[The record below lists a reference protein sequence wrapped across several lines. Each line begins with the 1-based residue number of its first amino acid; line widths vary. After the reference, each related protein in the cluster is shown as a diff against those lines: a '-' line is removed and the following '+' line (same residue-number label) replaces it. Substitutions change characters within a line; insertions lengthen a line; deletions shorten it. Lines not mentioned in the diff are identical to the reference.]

1 MSFHAADANAQII
14 NGNKVY
20 YDQARGYWTVLFV
33 RDQIREQYNSE
44 AEAKAAAAGGGGS
57 EGDRNTAVVPKQAV
71 QTAVASPTP
80 AVKEFSDKSQAAVN
94 QRISNEANVIN
105 VKVGNQEDGL
115 LSLTATTTKGD
126 ANEGP
131 AISVMTKNIRKG
143 KETVVKTIS
152 AKSKLESVT
161 GKTAKV
167 EVVLNETIVQANP
180 KGATQALRTVAKVSN
195 KDLPECFN
203 KLSPVPSLIKEAVD
217 VEVNQGGI
225 QNKVSQD
232 MKTTSTKISISL
244 KNPFGSNNKL
254 GSVGSSFGNI
264 FGQVVAIAQN
274 VTETYQSPTKAVKAA
289 VTETVINEKNQR
301 VPTPNITN
309 ENGTTNTKDVVTK
322 STTED
327 INPDVESTLPP
338 YEAGKGMQ
346 NYTILTKTELEGG
359 TFRFPLIRHESH
371 LTAEL
376 KSCEREIT
384 HLIIAFTKFKNK
396 KQFVIEQL
404 QKPIRNLRIKKFGQA
419 AVNAN
424 PREYGFGAHFY
435 VNLFGAIAISRD
447 INLVSYKGGDL
458 TQPRTGS
465 IVVLVD
471 AGEDDW
477 PTAAT
482 PNQMHWL
489 GFIIDE
495 FIKVFPGAEI
505 LGYSDVEPDKVNNPP
520 FDVREFVKSRNR
532 KASTIKERVVEEV
545 PPAADLADRQPANV
559 PLPKKPSS
567 TKIPNV
573 AQVAREQNKKAAAV
587 SSVNPQNYVKSQ
599 ADALNLIKEKNDLI
613 VGADKLFGTGQLGNL
628 LGKVNG
634 LDGFAKTVLD
644 AAQDLKQGE
653 LKVGKVFDSIKGV
666 FK

>member
-1 MSFHAADANAQII
+1 MSKIV

-20 YDQARGYWTVLFV
+20 FDEVRGRWTVLFV
-33 RDQIREQYNSE
+33 RDRLRKQYTSEQE
-44 AEAKAAAAGGGGS
+44 ATAAAAGGGGS
-57 EGDRNTAVVPKQAV
+57 EGDRNTAVIPKQAV
-71 QTAVASPTP
+71 QTAVAEPIP
-80 AVKEFSDKSQAAVN
+80 AVKEFVDKAGITVT
-94 QRISNEANVIN
+94 QRISAEGNVIN
-105 VKVGNQEDGL
+105 VKVGNEEDGFR
-115 LSLTATTTKGD
+115 SLTATTTKGD

-131 AISVMTKNIRKG
+131 AISIMTKNIKNG
-143 KETVVKTIS
+143 KETVVRTVS

-167 EVVLNETIVQANP
+167 DIVLNETVVQANP
-180 KGATQALRTVAKVSN
+180 KGGTQALRNVAKVSN
-195 KDLPECFN
+195 KDLPGSFS
-203 KLSPVPSLIKEAVD
+203 KLSPVPSLVKEAVD

-225 QNKVSQD
+225 QSKISQD
-232 MKTTSTKISISL
+232 MKSTSNKVSISL

-254 GSVGSSFGNI
+254 GSIGSSFGNL
-264 FGQVVAIAQN
+264 FGQIVAIAQN
-274 VTETYQSPTKAVKAA
+274 VTETYQSPVKAVKAA
-289 VTETVINEKNQR
+289 ATETIVNERNQR
-301 VPTPNITN
+301 IPTPNITN

-322 STTED
+322 STTEN
-327 INPDVESTLPP
+327 INPEVESTIPP
-338 YEAGKGMQ
+338 YKAGKGMQ
-346 NYTILTKTELEGG
+346 NYTILTRTELEGG
-359 TFRFPLIRHESH
+359 TFRFPLIKHESH

-376 KSCEREIT
+376 KNCEREIT
-384 HLIIAFTKFKNK
+384 HLVIAFTKFKNK

-435 VNLFGAIAISRD
+435 INLFGAIAISRD

-458 TQPRTGS
+458 AQPRDGS

-477 PTAAT
+477 STAAT

-520 FDVREFVKSRNR
+520 FDVRAFVKSRNR

-545 PPAADLADRQPANV
+545 PPAADLADRQPANI

-634 LDGFAKTVLD
+634 LDGVAKGVLD

-653 LKVGKVFDSIKGV
+653 LKLGKVFDSVKGV

>member
-71 QTAVASPTP
+71 QTAVASQTP

-94 QRISNEANVIN
+94 QRISTEANVIN

-167 EVVLNETIVQANP
+167 EVVLNETVVQANP

-232 MKTTSTKISISL
+232 MKTTSTKISIAL
-244 KNPFGSNNKL
+244 KKPFGSNNKL
-254 GSVGSSFGNI
+254 GSVGSSFGNL
-264 FGQVVAIAQN
+264 FGQIVAIAQN

-327 INPDVESTLPP
+327 VNPEVESTLPP

-384 HLIIAFTKFKNK
+384 HLVIAFTKFKNK

-634 LDGFAKTVLD
+634 LDGVAKGVLD

-653 LKVGKVFDSIKGV
+653 LKLGKVFDSIKGV

>member
-20 YDQARGYWTVLFV
+20 FDQARGRWTVLFV

-71 QTAVASPTP
+71 QTAVASQTP
-80 AVKEFSDKSQAAVN
+80 AVKEFSDKSQVAVN
-94 QRISNEANVIN
+94 QRISTEANVIN
-105 VKVGNQEDGL
+105 KKVGTEEDGFKS
-115 LSLTATTTKGD
+115 LSATTTKGD

-131 AISVMTKNIRKG
+131 AISVMTKNIKKG
-143 KETVVKTIS
+143 KETVVKTVS

-167 EVVLNETIVQANP
+167 EVVLNETVIQANP
-180 KGATQALRTVAKVSN
+180 KGGTQALRTVAKVSN
-195 KDLPECFN
+195 KELPDCFD
-203 KLSPVPSLIKEAVD
+203 KSSPVPSLIKEAVD

-225 QNKVSQD
+225 QNRVSQD

-254 GSVGSSFGNI
+254 GSVGSSFGNLL
-264 FGQVVAIAQN
+264 GQIVAIAQN
-274 VTETYQSPTKAVKAA
+274 VTETYQSPTKAVKVAA
-289 VTETVINEKNQR
+289 TETVINEKNQKI
-301 VPTPNITN
+301 PTPNITN

-327 INPDVESTLPP
+327 VNPNVESTIPP
-338 YEAGKGMQ
+338 YEVGKGLQ
-346 NYTILTKTELEGG
+346 NYTILTKTEFEGG
-359 TFRFPLIRHESH
+359 TFRFPLIGHESH
-371 LTAEL
+371 LIGEL
-376 KSCEREIT
+376 KSCEREIN
-384 HLIIAFTKFKNK
+384 HLLVVFTKFKNK

-404 QKPIRNLRIKKFGQA
+404 QKPYRELRVKKFGQA
-419 AVNAN
+419 AVNAK
-424 PREYGFGAHFY
+424 PREYGIGCHFY
-435 VNLFGAIAISRD
+435 INLFGAIAVTRD

-458 TQPRTGS
+458 AQPRDGA

-482 PNQMHWL
+482 ANQMHYL
-489 GFIIDE
+489 GLIIDE
-495 FIKVFPGAEI
+495 FIKIFPGAEI
-505 LGYSDVEPDKVNNPP
+505 LGLSDVKPSAVNNPP
-520 FDVREFVKSRNR
+520 FDLREFVKSRNR
-532 KASTIKERVVEEV
+532 KASTLKEKNVTEV
-545 PPAADLADRQPANV
+545 PPAADLADRQPANI

-599 ADALNLIKEKNDLI
+599 ADALDLIKQKNDLI

-634 LDGFAKTVLD
+634 LDGVAKGVLD

-653 LKVGKVFDSIKGV
+653 LKLGKVFDSIKGV

>member
-1 MSFHAADANAQII
+1 MSFRDPTRNAQII

-20 YDQARGYWTVLFV
+20 YDDARGFWTVEFV
-33 RDQIREQYNSE
+33 RDKIREQYPTQ
-44 AEAKAAAAGGGGS
+44 AQARAAAAYGGGS

-71 QTAVASPTP
+71 QTALASSNTIS
-80 AVKEFSDKSQAAVN
+80 KEFVDKAQITVT
-94 QRISNEANVIN
+94 QRISAEGNVIN
-105 VKVGNQEDGL
+105 AKVGNEEDGL

-131 AISVMTKNIRKG
+131 AISVMTKNIKKG
-143 KETVVKTIS
+143 KATVVKTVS

-167 EVVLNETIVQANP
+167 DIVLNETVVQANP
-180 KGATQALRTVAKVSN
+180 KGGTQALRTVAKVSN
-195 KDLPECFN
+195 KELPDCFD
-203 KLSPVPSLIKEAVD
+203 KSSPVPSLIKEAVD

-232 MKTTSTKISISL
+232 MKSTSAKISISL
-244 KNPFGSNNKL
+244 KNPFGSNNKF
-254 GSVGSSFGNI
+254 GSVGSSFGNLL
-264 FGQVVAIAQN
+264 GQIVAIAQN
-274 VTETYQSPTKAVKAA
+274 VTETYQSPTKAVKVA
-289 VTETVINEKNQR
+289 VTPTVINERNQK

-322 STTED
+322 STTENV
-327 INPDVESTLPP
+327 NPDVESTAPP
-338 YEAGKGMQ
+338 YEAGKGLR
-346 NYTILTKTELEGG
+346 NFTILTKTRLEGG
-359 TFRFPLIRHESH
+359 TFRFPLIKHESH

-396 KQFVIEQL
+396 KQFLMEQL
-404 QKPIRNLRIKKFGQA
+404 QKPIRDSRIKKFGQA
-419 AVNAN
+419 AINAN
-424 PREYGFGAHFY
+424 PKEYAFGAHFY

-447 INLVSYKGGDL
+447 INSVAYDSGDL
-458 TQPRTGS
+458 TQPRTGA

-477 PTAAT
+477 STAAT

-495 FIKVFPGAEI
+495 FIKAFPGAEI
-505 LGYSDVEPDKVNNPP
+505 LGLSDVEPDQVNNPP
-520 FDVREFVKSRNR
+520 FDVRAFVKSRNR

-545 PPAADLADRQPANV
+545 PPAADLADRQPANI

-599 ADALNLIKEKNDLI
+599 EDALNLIKEKNDLI

-634 LDGFAKTVLD
+634 LDGVAKGVLD

-653 LKVGKVFDSIKGV
+653 LKLGKVFDSIKGV